1 MYLIASILMTSAM
14 LITLKY
20 IGIKDLN
27 PWITLAINYTLC
39 FVLCLVILYI
49 GNHDTLFLIP
59 SLVHIIIGVLFVIGF
74 YINQRAL
81 NSYSLQQMTL
91 FYRLSLV
98 IPIAVSILFLG
109 NPLKTIQIPGLL
121 IAVAAMYFL
130 TIQKGEKVKVQF
142 TISALILFLV
152 WLFAGMIDT
161 GFLLIAQENL
171 SPLPQIASINAIF
184 VISALF
190 TVIVSAV
197 DAPRKPSRGEWQ
209 IGGLMGLA
217 NVAAT
222 YFFITGLGT
231 FGDDATFITLNHCG
245 IILMASIYGYL
256 MFKEKTTP
264 RMWIGTALAVTAIIW
279 LIFTN

>member
-1 MYLIASILMTSAM
+1 M